1 MVIAKLG
8 TTSVHLH
15 TRAENQQRPT
25 IPETRATLAQHYTCP
40 PVVIARMHFW
50 MILVSLF
57 ALGFTFGLL
66 LFRSTMRL

>member
-1 MVIAKLG
+1 MVTAKLSQ
-8 TTSVHLH
+8 TFVHLQDQ
-15 TRAENQQRPT
+15 AETTHKPT

-50 MILVSLF
+50 MLLVSAL

-66 LFRSTMRL
+66 LFRSTLRL